1 VMMVQVPISAMIEQA
16 FWDGL
21 GMKHYQNTFWIEI

>member
-1 VMMVQVPISAMIEQA
+1 MIVDVPISASIEQA

-21 GMKHYQNTFWIEI
+21 GARHYRNTFWMTI